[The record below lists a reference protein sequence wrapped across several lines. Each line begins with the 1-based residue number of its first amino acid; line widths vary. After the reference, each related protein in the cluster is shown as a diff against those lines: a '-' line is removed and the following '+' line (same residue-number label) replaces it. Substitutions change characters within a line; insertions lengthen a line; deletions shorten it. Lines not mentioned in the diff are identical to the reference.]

1 GLGIYLSD
9 GGSYLP
15 AIPAQNLNAE
25 GVPVGI
31 CRPVIGFN
39 RDLAASLNDRE
50 PDTTRI
56 TCVGVGAL
64 GSQVVQNLARA
75 GYGEWVLVDDDVL
88 LPHNLSRHAL
98 SSAFLGV
105 NKAKALSH
113 VLNQFFEDAQIA
125 KPLVG
130 NVLSRTSEIEAEVRD
145 GQVILDMAASV
156 PA

>member
-1 GLGIYLSD
+1 PYTPLFRS
-9 GGSYLP
+9 
-15 AIPAQNLNAE
+15 
-25 GVPVGI
+25 
-31 CRPVIGFN
+31 
-39 RDLAASLNDRE
+39 
-50 PDTTRI
+50 
-56 TCVGVGAL
+56 
-64 GSQVVQNLARA
+64 
-75 GYGEWVLVDDDVL
+75 DVL
-88 LPHNLSRHAL
+88 LPHDLSRHAR

-156 PA
+156 PAARALALDYEGGGRRVSVFLNPRGTDLVLLLEDSARSIRLDDLEMQYYR